1 MSRGSDTIC
10 RYSGTVFAIALADT
24 SSAGAKAFADNVLKA
39 VEAEAFKAINGETL
53 QITVSIGIAEFP
65 IDAEGVDELISKSE
79 TALSEAKIE
88 GRNRWKAA

>member
-1 MSRGSDTIC
+1 MLFRS
-10 RYSGTVFAIALADT
+10 
-24 SSAGAKAFADNVLKA
+24 
-39 VEAEAFKAINGETL
+39 
-53 QITVSIGIAEFP
+53 ITVSIGIAEFP